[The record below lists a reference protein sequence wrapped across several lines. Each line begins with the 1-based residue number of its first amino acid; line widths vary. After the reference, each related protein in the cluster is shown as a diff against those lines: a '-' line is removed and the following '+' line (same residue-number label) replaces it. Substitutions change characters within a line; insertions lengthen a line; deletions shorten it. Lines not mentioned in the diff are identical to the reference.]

1 MSAARLSCNQLPD
14 RTLDGIR
21 YRLRTN
27 GRLLWYLSVQR
38 DADFRGLISAR
49 LRWVQRREPDDAAL
63 IKLVAVSMRQ
73 NENPT

>member
-14 RTLDGIR
+14 RMLGGTR
-21 YRLRTN
+21 SRLRTN

-49 LRWVQRREPDDAAL
+49 LRRVQRREPDNAVL
-63 IKLVAVSMRQ
+63 IKLVVVSMRQ
-73 NENPT
+73 NANPT